1 MACEPEGFLRIALR
15 LCLVGQRHGVRETAP
30 SPFFVVLWALM
41 DHRQSPNASPA
52 RIYHNGFANGRVFLM
67 KSNKAYKIAISGLL
81 EYLPRS
87 DCYNPFKIDKP
98 VKKRDGDRSTAL
110 EKFER

>member
-1 MACEPEGFLRIALR
+1 
-15 LCLVGQRHGVRETAP
+15 
-30 SPFFVVLWALM
+30 
-41 DHRQSPNASPA
+41 
-52 RIYHNGFANGRVFLM
+52 M

-98 VKKRDGDRSTAL
+98 VKKRDGDRPTAL